1 MRTIH
6 IPQHLKDQY
15 IGAVLGGQTRVTI
28 QGVEI
33 SWKALPTTRE
43 LGRKESEKIAL
54 QMAERDLSAV
64 FGG

>member
-6 IPQHLKDQY
+6 IPQQLKEQY

-28 QGVEI
+28 QGIEI
-33 SWKALPTTRE
+33 SWKALPSKRE
-43 LGRKESEKIAL
+43 LGEKERERIAL

-64 FGG
+64 LGG